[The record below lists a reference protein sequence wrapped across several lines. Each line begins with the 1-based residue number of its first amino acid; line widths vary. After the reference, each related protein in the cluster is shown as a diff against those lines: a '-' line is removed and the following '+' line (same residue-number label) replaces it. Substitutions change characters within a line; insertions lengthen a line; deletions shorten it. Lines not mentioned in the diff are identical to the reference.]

1 MIEEIFLRVSD
12 LPNVSNVIL
21 APGAVPRLRVNDALV
36 DADFP
41 VVTESEILS
50 FLKDA
55 SSTKSQSDY
64 FETFKLKKSVEFSIS
79 FGRARF
85 RCIMFYQNGSVSLVA
100 RKINLHI
107 PDFKSLGYSSDFES
121 LIDTKSGLILI
132 GGPTNSGKTTTL
144 AACVNYFNNV
154 RPYHVVTIEDP
165 IEYVFSNDKSIIS
178 QREVP
183 RDVASFEEG
192 LKDALRQNPDVI
204 VIGEIRTPEVLETAI
219 RAAETGHL
227 VISTV
232 HASSLSDV
240 ILRIVS
246 LAPPARV
253 DYIRSELASVTH
265 LLVWQRLIAV
275 NEGQNQRLCLV
286 YEALSKTPAVASMI
300 KNGKE
305 NQFVNELF
313 KQKRKT
319 FSEQIRQLFYEGK
332 ISEETAMQYIAE
344 ITNSL

>member
-1 MIEEIFLRVSD
+1 MIEEILLKISD
-12 LPNVSNVIL
+12 VKEVSNIIIS
-21 APGAVPRLRVNDALV
+21 PGLNPRIRVNSALV
-36 DADFP
+36 NTDFP

-50 FLKDA
+50 FLKDI
-55 SSTKSQSDY
+55 SNIKGQSDY
-64 FETFKLKKSVEFSIS
+64 FEIFKIKKSVEFSVS
-79 FGRARF
+79 FGKSRF
-85 RCIMFYQNGSVSLVA
+85 RCIVFYQNGSVALIA
-100 RKINLHI
+100 RKINFHV
-107 PDFKSLGYSSDFES
+107 PDFESLGYSHGFGS
-121 LIDTKSGLILI
+121 LVDAKSGLILI

-144 AACVNYFNNV
+144 AACVDYFNSK
-154 RPYHVVTIEDP
+154 YHYHIVTIEDP
-165 IEYVFSNDKSIIS
+165 IEYIFSNNKSIIS

-183 RDVASFEEG
+183 RDVISFEEG
-192 LKDALRQNPDVI
+192 LKDALRQNPDII

-232 HASSLSDV
+232 HASSLSDMV
-240 ILRIVS
+240 LRLVS

-253 DYIRSELASVTH
+253 DHIRSELASVVH
-265 LLVWQRLIAV
+265 LLVWQRLITINDGA
-275 NEGQNQRLCLV
+275 QQRLHLV

-300 KNGKE
+300 KNSKE

-319 FSEQIRQLFYEGK
+319 FSEQIRQLFAEGK
-332 ISEETAMQYIAE
+332 ISEETATQYIAE